1 MAEGSE
7 RPDFVTHFLRGIE
20 HFNSL
25 EFWEAH
31 EEWEEIWLHA
41 SSEVHQFLQGLIQ
54 IAAAYHHVKRG
65 TLRGAV
71 RLFDAALARLEA
83 FPPQYCGV
91 DRLPLIEI
99 CLHHRKIVADVL
111 QASSPDQTS
120 WAGGIANGSFPAIRL
135 IEGSAFPIPPRV
147 DW

>member
-1 MAEGSE
+1 VADRAE

-20 HFNSL
+20 RFNNL

-71 RLFDAALARLEA
+71 RLFDAALARLA
-83 FPPQYCGV
+83 VFPLYYCGV

-99 CLHHRKIVADVL
+99 CLQHRQAVAEVL
-111 QASSPDQTS
+111 QASPPDQTS
-120 WAGGIANGSFPAIRL
+120 WPERVAEGSFPVIRL
-135 IEGSAFPIPPRV
+135 IEGSTFHIPPSV